1 MNNEDALVFW
11 SKCES
16 NPFIKIFSA
25 LKARI
30 VESPSRD
37 AERCDKIG
45 ERARKKFKSNQ
56 KASSHI
62 SYSLVASILLTI
74 LDVFK

>member
-16 NPFIKIFSA
+16 NSFIKIFSA

-45 ERARKKFKSNQ
+45 ERARKKFNQ
-56 KASSHI
+56 NFIQIRKLHHI
-62 SYSLVASILLTI
+62 FPTHLSLL
-74 LDVFK
+74 FF